1 MSMRI
6 STAQAR
12 IRWASSFP
20 RQFVRVGSLSLWRS
34 ASCDIARATFSS
46 LCAWCGGVRHV
57 ISLAQPSRHFAR
69 VGCSILHGICYM
81 LACVPSIL
89 QCLRYILA
97 LQPLILHGIC
107 YMLVVKMFM
116 WVSLTKVSLGFHL
129 GYL

>member
-1 MSMRI
+1 
-6 STAQAR
+6 
-12 IRWASSFP
+12 
-20 RQFVRVGSLSLWRS
+20 
-34 ASCDIARATFSS
+34 
-46 LCAWCGGVRHV
+46 
-57 ISLAQPSRHFAR
+57 
-69 VGCSILHGICYM
+69 M

-107 YMLVVKMFM
+107 YMLVVQMFM